1 MVIFVVKFE
10 GMNIQ
15 LEKLGLIEWIARL
28 NDSAMIEKLKNMKD
42 EYAHSKDWWDQ
53 LTKEEI
59 ESINKGLKDIEDGKI
74 HPHESARKIYEGY
87 L

>member
-1 MVIFVVKFE
+1 
-10 GMNIQ
+10 MNIQ

-28 NDSAMIEKLKNMKD
+28 NDSRMIEKLKNLKE
-42 EYAHSKDWWDQ
+42 EYADSKDWWDQ

-59 ESINKGLKDIEDGKI
+59 DSINRGLKDIEEGRV
-74 HPHESARKIYEGY
+74 HSHESARKAYEKY

>member
-1 MVIFVVKFE
+1 
-10 GMNIQ
+10 MNIQ

-28 NDSAMIEKLKNMKD
+28 NDSRMIEKLKNLKE
-42 EYAHSKDWWDQ
+42 EYVDSKDWWDQ

-59 ESINKGLKDIEDGKI
+59 ESINRGLKDIEEGRV
-74 HPHESARKIYEGY
+74 HSHESARKAYEKY

>member
-1 MVIFVVKFE
+1 
-10 GMNIQ
+10 MNIQ

-28 NDSAMIEKLKNMKD
+28 NDSRMIEKLKNLKE
-42 EYAHSKDWWDQ
+42 EYADSKDWWDQ

-59 ESINKGLKDIEDGKI
+59 ESINRGLKDIEEGRV
-74 HPHESARKIYEGY
+74 HSHESARKAYEKY